1 MLQAGLRYNVVN
13 NLYLIGRFT
22 SLLKDF
28 VAINNGP
35 AQASFLSGY
44 ALTFAYKSPIGPV
57 ELSMMYSDQ
66 SRKLQSYVTVG
77 IPF

>member
-1 MLQAGLRYNVVN
+1 MLQAGLRYNVIN
-13 NLYLIGRFT
+13 NLYLVGRFT
-22 SLLKDF
+22 SLVKDF

-35 AQASFLSGY
+35 AKTSFLSGY

-57 ELSMMYSDQ
+57 ELSMLYSDQ
-66 SRKLQSYVTVG
+66 SRKFQSYVSIG